1 MKHRDTEKETDMK
14 IRDAQLNIVCGYTSP
29 RPETD
34 LPEIAFAGRSN
45 VGKSSLINSLM
56 QRKRLARVGETPG
69 KTRTINY
76 YKVDALIKA
85 PVIVQ
90 ADSLDETAV
99 EQASADSSDEHV
111 PEVSSDRYGSFTG
124 VSTQEQPGT
133 SLIEERSEVF
143 HLVDLPGYG
152 YANVSLDEKARWGR
166 MVERYLQSSEN
177 LQAVFLLVDIRHEPN
192 ANDRQMYDWIT
203 AGGYQPIIIATKSD
217 KVKRSQFQKQMKL
230 IREGLGA
237 PKWTVVIPFSA
248 QNSAGR
254 EEICEKIEKI
264 LAEAQ

>member
-1 MKHRDTEKETDMK
+1 MK
-14 IRDAQLNIVCGYTSP
+14 IRDAKLNIVCGYTSS

-76 YKVDALIKA
+76 YLVDALI
-85 PVIVQ
+85 
-90 ADSLDETAV
+90 E
-99 EQASADSSDEHV
+99 EQ
-111 PEVSSDRYGSFTG
+111 
-124 VSTQEQPGT
+124 
-133 SLIEERSEVF
+133 SEVF

-152 YANVSLDEKARWGR
+152 YANVSLDEKARWGK
-166 MVERYLQSSEN
+166 MVERYLKTSDN
-177 LQAVFLLVDIRHEPN
+177 LRAVFLLVDIRHEPN

-203 AGGYQPIIIATKSD
+203 ASGYQPIIIATKSD

-230 IREGLGA
+230 IRESLRA
-237 PKWTVVIPFSA
+237 PKDTAVLPFSA
-248 QNSAGR
+248 QNGAGR
-254 EEICEKIEKI
+254 EEICGKIEEI
-264 LAEAQ
+264 LTKEPPSADIP

>member
-1 MKHRDTEKETDMK
+1 MK
-14 IRDAQLNIVCGYTSP
+14 IRDAQLNIVCGYTSSK
-29 RPETD
+29 PETD

-76 YKVDALIKA
+76 YQVDALVKV
-85 PVIVQ
+85 PVVRSDGSDGTAFSDCSSEPEQQ
-90 ADSLDETAV
+90 AGPLT
-99 EQASADSSDEHV
+99 
-111 PEVSSDRYGSFTG
+111 
-124 VSTQEQPGT
+124 
-133 SLIEERSEVF
+133 EERSEVF

-152 YANVSLDEKARWGR
+152 YANVSLDEKAKWGR

-177 LQAVFLLVDIRHEPN
+177 LRAVFLLVDIRHEPN

-217 KVKRSQFQKQMKL
+217 KVKRSQFQKQMKI
-230 IREGLGA
+230 IREGLKA
-237 PKWTVVIPFSA
+237 PKGTIVIPFSA

-254 EEICEKIEKI
+254 EEICAKIEEI
-264 LAEAQ
+264 LSAKQ

>member
-1 MKHRDTEKETDMK
+1 MK

-76 YKVDALIKA
+76 YQVDALIRI
-85 PVIVQ
+85 PIVR
-90 ADSLDETAV
+90 
-99 EQASADSSDEHV
+99 SDES
-111 PEVSSDRYGSFTG
+111 EGTVSSDCS
-124 VSTQEQPGT
+124 SEPKQSAGT
-133 SLIEERSEVF
+133 LTEERSEVF

-152 YANVSLDEKARWGR
+152 YANVSLDEKAKWGR

-177 LQAVFLLVDIRHEPN
+177 LRAVFLLVDIRHEPN
-192 ANDRQMYDWIT
+192 ANDRQMYEWIT

-217 KVKRSQFQKQMKL
+217 KVKRSQFQKQMKI
-230 IREGLGA
+230 IREGLKA
-237 PKWTVVIPFSA
+237 PKGTIVIPFSA

-254 EEICEKIEKI
+254 EEICRKIEEI
-264 LAEAQ
+264 LSAKQ

>member
-1 MKHRDTEKETDMK
+1 MK
-14 IRDAQLNIVCGYTSP
+14 IRDAKLNIVCGYTSS

-76 YKVDALIKA
+76 YLVDALI
-85 PVIVQ
+85 
-90 ADSLDETAV
+90 E
-99 EQASADSSDEHV
+99 EQ
-111 PEVSSDRYGSFTG
+111 
-124 VSTQEQPGT
+124 
-133 SLIEERSEVF
+133 SEVF

-152 YANVSLDEKARWGR
+152 YANVSLDEKARWGK
-166 MVERYLQSSEN
+166 MVERYLKTSDN
-177 LQAVFLLVDIRHEPN
+177 LRAVFLLVDIRHEPN

-203 AGGYQPIIIATKSD
+203 ASGYQPIIIATKSD

-230 IREGLGA
+230 IRESWSFDRKPAVLRGTR
-237 PKWTVVIPFSA
+237 W
-248 QNSAGR
+248 R
-254 EEICEKIEKI
+254 DEYE
-264 LAEAQ
+264 

>member
-1 MKHRDTEKETDMK
+1 MK

-76 YKVDALIKA
+76 YMVDALVNVPA
-85 PVIVQ
+85 VRSDE
-90 ADSLDETAV
+90 ADDT
-99 EQASADSSDEHV
+99 DSSGNS
-111 PEVSSDRYGSFTG
+111 PEKEQQAGS
-124 VSTQEQPGT
+124 QM
-133 SLIEERSEVF
+133 EERSEIF

-152 YANVSLDEKARWGR
+152 YANVSLDEKAKWGR

-230 IREGLGA
+230 IRDGLRA
-237 PKWTVVIPFSA
+237 PKGTIVIPFSA

-254 EEICEKIEKI
+254 EEICGKIEEI
-264 LAEAQ
+264 LSAKQ

>member
-1 MKHRDTEKETDMK
+1 MK

-29 RPETD
+29 KPETD

-76 YKVDALIKA
+76 YQVDALVKV
-85 PVIVQ
+85 PVVRSDGSDGI
-90 ADSLDETAV
+90 A
-99 EQASADSSDEHV
+99 SSDCSSE
-111 PEVSSDRYGSFTG
+111 PEQQAGP
-124 VSTQEQPGT
+124 ST
-133 SLIEERSEVF
+133 EERSEVF

-152 YANVSLDEKARWGR
+152 YANVSLDEKAKWGR

-177 LQAVFLLVDIRHEPN
+177 LRAVFLLVDIRHEPN

-230 IREGLGA
+230 IREGLRA
-237 PKWTVVIPFSA
+237 PKGTIVIPFSA

-254 EEICEKIEKI
+254 EEICGKIEEI
-264 LAEAQ
+264 LSAKQ

>member
-1 MKHRDTEKETDMK
+1 MK

-56 QRKRLARVGETPG
+56 QRKRLARAGETPG

-76 YKVDALIKA
+76 YKVDALIKVPA
-85 PVIVQ
+85 
-90 ADSLDETAV
+90 A
-99 EQASADSSDEHV
+99 ASADSSDESV
-111 PEVSSDRYGSFTG
+111 LIAGSAE
-124 VSTQEQPGT
+124 QEQ
-133 SLIEERSEVF
+133 SAASAMEERCGIF

-217 KVKRSQFQKQMKL
+217 KIKRSQYQKQMKL
-230 IREGLGA
+230 IF
-237 PKWTVVIPFSA
+237 KS
-248 QNSAGR
+248 
-254 EEICEKIEKI
+254 
-264 LAEAQ
+264 

>member
-1 MKHRDTEKETDMK
+1 MK

-85 PVIVQ
+85 PATSP
-90 ADSLDETAV
+90 ADG
-99 EQASADSSDEHV
+99 SDEPV
-111 PEVSSDRYGSFTG
+111 LNTGSPE
-124 VSTQEQPGT
+124 QERSAAPAT
-133 SLIEERSEVF
+133 EERSEVF

-152 YANVSLDEKARWGR
+152 YANVSLDEKAKWGR

>member
-1 MKHRDTEKETDMK
+1 MK

-29 RPETD
+29 KPETD

-76 YKVDALIKA
+76 YQVDALVKV
-85 PVIVQ
+85 PVVRSEGSGDTASSACSSEPEQQ
-90 ADSLDETAV
+90 AG
-99 EQASADSSDEHV
+99 
-111 PEVSSDRYGSFTG
+111 P
-124 VSTQEQPGT
+124 ST
-133 SLIEERSEVF
+133 EERSEVF

-152 YANVSLDEKARWGR
+152 YANVSLDEKAKWGR

-177 LQAVFLLVDIRHEPN
+177 LRAVFLLVDIRHEPN

-217 KVKRSQFQKQMKL
+217 KVKRSQFQKQMKI
-230 IREGLGA
+230 IREGLKA
-237 PKWTVVIPFSA
+237 PKGTIVIPFSA

-254 EEICEKIEKI
+254 EEICAKIEEI
-264 LAEAQ
+264 LSAKQ

>member
-1 MKHRDTEKETDMK
+1 MPGLIHQDTDKETDMK

-29 RPETD
+29 KPETD

-85 PVIVQ
+85 PATSP
-90 ADSLDETAV
+90 ADG
-99 EQASADSSDEHV
+99 SDEPV
-111 PEVSSDRYGSFTG
+111 LITGSPE
-124 VSTQEQPGT
+124 QERSAAPAT
-133 SLIEERSEVF
+133 EERSEVF

-152 YANVSLDEKARWGR
+152 YANVSLDEKAKWGR

-237 PKWTVVIPFSA
+237 PKGTVVIPFSA